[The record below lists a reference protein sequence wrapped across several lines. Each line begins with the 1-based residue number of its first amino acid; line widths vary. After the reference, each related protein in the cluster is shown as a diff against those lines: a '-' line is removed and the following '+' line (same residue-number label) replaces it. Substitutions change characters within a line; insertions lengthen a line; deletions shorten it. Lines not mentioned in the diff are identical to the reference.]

1 MGNCPITKNI
11 FCCSR
16 NIPNKESKCDV
27 NLKEQKEYIY
37 ESNSDNKKNSNI
49 GIHLN
54 LGKLKLRTKTLKYDL
69 SNNNLDDSDLVI
81 HLRTKNPNIKKKKK
95 KNKNK
100 KNSNKSFSKRG
111 NTARLRRHISSHSFK
126 RRMKKNSKKIKKK
139 STEDFSIKNDSLDN
153 KEINLNIIKDTQ
165 KKNTNEDND
174 KDNEKLIEKINNNKV
189 VTEGEFT
196 NKVNQTETNNN
207 IINNNIIN
215 NNIINNNIIN
225 NINININENK
235 IINNKININVDLKDL
250 NNNNNNNE
258 KQYEKRK
265 TNINR
270 RYNDYSAKKETEV
283 GGNSVYIKIISEK
296 SIDESHN
303 IGRPS
308 KTIIFNKAHT
318 RLKSQDIKVN
328 TMESNIKITMDN
340 LNYSK
345 TVDYNNKL
353 NKLNKVN
360 SSENYSYEKKSLY
373 NKTENKTEKQSIKNG
388 KNKFTMTCTNENNS
402 SESIESD
409 DSSETKIK
417 LFEKLEKEEE
427 DFIKNVL
434 KSNKILM
441 QELDDDAI
449 EQFSEGFYCVEFQK
463 GQILFN
469 EGNEAKIFYIIFSG
483 KVLIYNEGEDKI
495 DKIRNKTN
503 INKINN
509 FIIEDN
515 NTNTNPFS
523 ILHPKTIEEKN
534 NDNMINNNNLTIT
547 NYNKHKK
554 ADSFSG
560 KFSLNSLKGGRELI
574 KGCYFGQ
581 ECFKEN
587 EVRMQNAKVLEKA
600 KIFCCSGEFYRNAKN
615 YMLLKISK
623 QRMELLNKIPL
634 FKYCEENKL
643 ISLSKKLKESKYN
656 YCSII
661 INENE
666 MNNAIYVVKEGEI
679 RITKKFKKV
688 SSLQKNSYFG
698 HINLILKK
706 PNLYTYSIE
715 SKKAILYEIPHSFF
729 YEINLNDL
737 IYKIFIHAIKTS
749 IRIKQLFIHNYKYFY
764 KIFKLK
770 YYQDGEIVYQKDLE
784 QNKKLCV
791 IISGGLKQEKTNKLY
806 AKEEEV
812 FGDNIIDSREN
823 LDNAIISLGESL
835 IFEASWNNIIS
846 SCELYK
852 NNNLDIFETV
862 RNLKRVKLL
871 NNMHEIEMLEIAK
884 VIKNEVYKDNTV
896 ISKEGELA
904 NKFYIV
910 KKGKIKLY
918 QKQKFIRELD
928 AGGFFGEIPGISGV
942 VKLFTAISVGETECY
957 VINKKNFSVLEESSI
972 LEYIKNYGF
981 LDDLNIEL
989 SDLFIVKS
997 LGKGKFGQV
1006 YLVHNQKHFY
1016 AIKSALL
1023 SEILKTEKL
1032 QYYLKEKEI
1041 MKMLDFPFI
1050 LRLVKTLKTDYHIFF
1065 LEEHIE
1071 GISLRDYLSN
1081 RKKEN
1086 NKNIHETEFYGAI
1099 LLLVLNYIHKK
1110 RIIHRDIKPDNCMID
1125 QKGYLKVIDF
1135 GISKYLNDQDI
1146 TNTVCGTP
1154 HYMAPEI
1161 ISGKGYSFSADY
1173 WSFGITLFEIFYDY
1187 LPFGQGARDILDIYQ
1202 QILRKKLILPY
1213 DPKFNEF
1220 NSFLKL
1226 ILAKNI
1232 VHRVCNYHLLK
1243 SHPFFHNFQF
1253 EHLLNHSIKPP
1264 FIPEVEN
1271 FNKNLTIC
1279 NISVL
1284 DYFKKD
1290 ITNSSINNIEN
1301 NKENTQIK
1309 KLLEEF

>member
-11 FCCSR
+11 FCCTR
-16 NIPNKESKCDV
+16 NIPNKQPKFDL
-27 NLKEQKEYIY
+27 NLKEQKEFIY
-37 ESNSDNKKNSNI
+37 ESENDNKKDSNI
-49 GIHLN
+49 GVN
-54 LGKLKLRTKTLKYDL
+54 LEVGKLKLRTKTFKHDL
-69 SNNNLDDSDLVI
+69 NSNNLDDSDHVI
-81 HLRTKNPNIKKKKK
+81 HLSSKNPYTKKKK
-95 KNKNK
+95 KNKK
-100 KNSNKSFSKRG
+100 KENSNKSLMKRG
-111 NTARLRRHISSHSFK
+111 NTARTRRLMSSHSIK
-126 RRMKKNSKKIKKK
+126 RKRTKRNIKNFKKK
-139 STEDFSIKNDSLDN
+139 CSKNDSSDN
-153 KEINLNIIKDTQ
+153 KEINLNIIKDI
-165 KKNTNEDND
+165 KKGNTTEDND
-174 KDNEKLIEKINNNKV
+174 KVNEKLIEKINNTKV
-189 VTEGEFT
+189 ATEGEFSN
-196 NKVNQTETNNN
+196 NKVNKTETNNK
-207 IINNNIIN
+207 
-215 NNIINNNIIN
+215 IINNNIIN

-235 IINNKININVDLKDL
+235 IINKKIKINVDLKDL
-250 NNNNNNNE
+250 NTDNNNE
-258 KQYEKRK
+258 KQYEKTK
-265 TNINR
+265 TNINTR
-270 RYNDYSAKKETEV
+270 NNDYNLKKDTDI

-296 SIDESHN
+296 SIEDTHPN
-303 IGRPS
+303 IRRPS
-308 KTIIFNKAHT
+308 KTIIFNKFNT
-318 RLKSQDIKVN
+318 KLKPQDIKVN

-340 LNYSK
+340 LNHSK
-345 TVDYNNKL
+345 TVNYNNKL

-360 SSENYSYEKKSLY
+360 SSENYSYGKKSLY
-373 NKTENKTEKQSIKNG
+373 NKTDKQSIKIRN
-388 KNKFTMTCTNENNS
+388 NKFTMTGTNNANNS
-402 SESIESD
+402 MESIESD

-449 EQFSEGFYCVEFQK
+449 DQFAEGFYCVEFQK

-469 EGNEAKIFYIIFSG
+469 EGNEAKIFYIVFSG
-483 KVLIYNEGEDKI
+483 KVLIYNEDEDKI
-495 DKIRNKTN
+495 EKIRNKTN

-509 FIIEDN
+509 FILDDN
-515 NTNTNPFS
+515 YNSNTNPFS

-534 NDNMINNNNLTIT
+534 NDNIINNNNLVIT

-554 ADSFSG
+554 SDTFSG
-560 KFSLNSLKGGRELI
+560 IFSLNSAKGRKELI

-587 EVRMQNAKVLEKA
+587 EVRMHNAKVLEKS
-600 KIFCCSGEFYRNAKN
+600 KIFCCSGEFYRTAKN

-623 QRMELLNKIPL
+623 QRMQLLNKISL
-634 FKYCEENKL
+634 FKYIEENKL

-666 MNNAIYVVKEGEI
+666 MNNTIYVVKEGEI

-688 SSLQKNSYFG
+688 SSLHKNAYFG

-729 YEINLNDL
+729 SEVNLNDL
-737 IYKIFIHAIKTS
+737 MYKIFIHAIKTS
-749 IRIKQLFIHNYKYFY
+749 LRIKQLFIHNNKYFY

-791 IISGGLKQEKTNKLY
+791 IISGGLKEDKTNKLV

-812 FGDNIIDSREN
+812 FGDNIIDSRVN
-823 LDNAIISLGESL
+823 LDNEIISIGESL

-871 NNMHEIEMLEIAK
+871 NNMPEIEMLEIAK
-884 VIKNEVYKDNTV
+884 VVKKEVYKDNTV

-928 AGGFFGEIPGISGV
+928 SDGFFGEIPGISGV

-957 VINKKNFSVLEESSI
+957 VIYKKNFSVLEESSI

-989 SDLFIVKS
+989 SDLYIVKS
-997 LGKGKFGQV
+997 LGKGKFGHV

-1016 AIKSALL
+1016 AIKAALL
-1023 SEILKTEKL
+1023 SEVFKKEKL

-1050 LRLVKTLKTDYHIFF
+1050 LRFVKTLKTDYHIFF

-1071 GISLRDYLSN
+1071 GISLRKYLSN

-1099 LLLVLNYIHKK
+1099 LLLVLHYIHKK

-1135 GISKYLNDQDI
+1135 GISKILTDQDI

-1173 WSFGITLFEIFYDY
+1173 WSFGVTLFEIFYDY

-1253 EHLLNHSIKPP
+1253 EHLLNHRIKPP
-1264 FIPEVEN
+1264 FVPEVEN

-1279 NISVL
+1279 NISVI
-1284 DYFKKD
+1284 DFFRKD

-1301 NKENTQIK
+1301 NKENSQIK
-1309 KLLEEF
+1309 NLLEEF